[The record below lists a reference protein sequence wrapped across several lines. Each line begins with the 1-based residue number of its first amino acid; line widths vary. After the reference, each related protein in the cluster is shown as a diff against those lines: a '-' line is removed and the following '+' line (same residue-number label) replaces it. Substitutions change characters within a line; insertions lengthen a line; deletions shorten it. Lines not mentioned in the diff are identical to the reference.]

1 MNEILNL
8 FVWQLF
14 LYGNH
19 PCWINKNAQ
28 LPTLNTKNEYFGWPH
43 TLGWRGEMCTPNIC
57 WCPAYTI
64 FSLRTQK
71 RWHLTITVA
80 WMASLRIIA
89 MNRSRCYHH
98 SDIYHELKFFSRTF
112 INHQPP
118 LEHTILLPISD
129 SGSLQ
134 TLDQP
139 VNQNGQ
145 YSAA

>member
-1 MNEILNL
+1 
-8 FVWQLF
+8 
-14 LYGNH
+14 
-19 PCWINKNAQ
+19 
-28 LPTLNTKNEYFGWPH
+28 
-43 TLGWRGEMCTPNIC
+43 MCTPYIC
-57 WCPAYTI
+57 WCPAYAI

-71 RWHLTITVA
+71 RWHLTITIS
-80 WMASLRIIA
+80 WLASLRITYIYT
-89 MNRSRCYHH
+89 NIFVY
-98 SDIYHELKFFSRTF
+98 SDIHHELEFYSMTF

-118 LEHTILLPISD
+118 LENTILLHISD